1 MFYNSVV
8 MIDANG
14 MCIGKYRKSHIPDGP
29 GYQEKFYFSPGD
41 TGFKV
46 FQTTYGKIGVAICW
60 DQWFPEA
67 ARCMALQGELRDLRA
82 MKTIAPLI
90 LFYYSLCSMIYKAC
104 LIVPSRLPLYII
116 YCTFDFLFL
125 LVFETFSVLGADL
138 ILYPTAIGSEP
149 TSPEYDSSAHW
160 ERVMVGHSA
169 ANMIPIV
176 ATNRVGTEKFS
187 KSSITFYGW
196 ALLDATVS

>member
-1 MFYNSVV
+1 MS
-8 MIDANG
+8 
-14 MCIGKYRKSHIPDGP
+14 
-29 GYQEKFYFSPGD
+29 
-41 TGFKV
+41 
-46 FQTTYGKIGVAICW
+46 
-60 DQWFPEA
+60 
-67 ARCMALQGELRDLRA
+67 
-82 MKTIAPLI
+82 
-90 LFYYSLCSMIYKAC
+90 
-104 LIVPSRLPLYII
+104 
-116 YCTFDFLFL
+116 
-125 LVFETFSVLGADL
+125 FETFSVLGADL

-196 ALLDATVS
+196 ALLDATVISCVRRFACIYSIQIVDVVNYFLLVST

>member
-1 MFYNSVV
+1 MYHGIVLSCGSSFIDTFAQLAKQLHVVLPISFYEKANNVFYNSVV

-67 ARCMALQGELRDLRA
+67 ARCMALQGALRDLRA
-82 MKTIAPLI
+82 MKTIAP
-90 LFYYSLCSMIYKAC
+90 
-104 LIVPSRLPLYII
+104 
-116 YCTFDFLFL
+116 
-125 LVFETFSVLGADL
+125 
-138 ILYPTAIGSEP
+138 
-149 TSPEYDSSAHW
+149 
-160 ERVMVGHSA
+160 
-169 ANMIPIV
+169 
-176 ATNRVGTEKFS
+176 
-187 KSSITFYGW
+187 
-196 ALLDATVS
+196 